1 MIANVLLDNT
11 KKFNKKFSQYLQQKE
26 TMDYVMK
33 NALMI
38 LYQSTICLNYY
49 IAKVTLM
56 RNAETIEY
64 D

>member
-33 NALMI
+33 KL
-38 LYQSTICLNYY
+38 
-49 IAKVTLM
+49 KVTNQKKLEKS
-56 RNAETIEY
+56 NVLLIKKYGGKTY
-64 D
+64 